1 MIYSIYNVIFSHLE
15 YIILKKF
22 VYLHREFEIKTLV
35 KDQRV
40 HTLVLCTE
48 YLFRIRGHIQAIMTK
63 LNYFYVKKVFA
74 FTTILSPRM
83 TPFIQMAQTSV
94 YADPKPG
101 DLSMSRLKLS

>member
-1 MIYSIYNVIFSHLE
+1 MIYSIYNVTFSHLE

-48 YLFRIRGHIQAIMTK
+48 YLFRIRGHIQAIMT
-63 LNYFYVKKVFA
+63 
-74 FTTILSPRM
+74 
-83 TPFIQMAQTSV
+83 
-94 YADPKPG
+94 
-101 DLSMSRLKLS
+101 